1 MTAVAATPVAR
12 RRRLAFLDD
21 PRVTRQLVIGVAMI
35 TAIGIFAI
43 VGPMLVDPTAADI
56 GAVTPRL
63 PPSAQHFLGTDSQ
76 GRDLW
81 TVMALGTPNSLKIGL
96 IAGIF
101 GIGIGLVLGMISG
114 FVGGA
119 VDTVIRV
126 SSDAL
131 MTVPAIA
138 ILIII
143 ASNVEKMSVELMGV
157 AIALLAWMFP
167 TRVIRSQ
174 VLSIRE
180 RSYIEVARANGVG
193 TTGLIVHEVMPNL
206 MPWVMA
212 AFVGTVAGAILA
224 AVGLESLGLGATNTE
239 TIGVTIFWSQYY
251 SAVPR
256 GMWWWWAPPIF
267 MIGLMFVAL
276 FVTSAG
282 MDRFANPRLRR
293 D

>member
-1 MTAVAATPVAR
+1 MATIALKPALRTR
-12 RRRLAFLDD
+12 RRAFLHD
-21 PRVTRQLVIGVAMI
+21 PRITRQLVIGLAMVL
-35 TAIGIFAI
+35 AIAVFAI
-43 VGPMLVDPTAADI
+43 VGPLLVDPKMADI
-56 GAVTPRL
+56 GATTPRL
-63 PPSAQHFLGTDSQ
+63 APNAQHFLGTDSQ

-81 TVMALGTPNSLKIGL
+81 TVMALGTPNSLKIGI

-101 GIGIGLVLGMISG
+101 GIGIGLLLGMISG

-119 VDTVIRV
+119 VDNVIRV
-126 SSDAL
+126 CSDAL

-138 ILIII
+138 ILIVI

-180 RSYIEVARANGVG
+180 RSYVEVAKANGVG
-193 TTGLIVHEVMPNL
+193 TAGLIFREVMPNL

-212 AFVGTVAGAILA
+212 AFVATVAGAILA
-224 AVGLESLGLGATNTE
+224 AVGLESLGLGATSTQ

-251 SAVPR
+251 SAVAR
-256 GMWWWWAPPIF
+256 GMWWWWAPPII
-267 MIGLMFVAL
+267 MIGLVFVAL

-282 MDRFANPRLRR
+282 MDRFANPRLRQE
-293 D
+293 

>member
-1 MTAVAATPVAR
+1 
-12 RRRLAFLDD
+12 
-21 PRVTRQLVIGVAMI
+21 
-35 TAIGIFAI
+35 
-43 VGPMLVDPTAADI
+43 
-56 GAVTPRL
+56 
-63 PPSAQHFLGTDSQ
+63 
-76 GRDLW
+76 
-81 TVMALGTPNSLKIGL
+81 
-96 IAGIF
+96 
-101 GIGIGLVLGMISG
+101 MISG
-114 FVGGA
+114 FVGGV

-138 ILIII
+138 ILI
-143 ASNVEKMSVELMGV
+143 
-157 AIALLAWMFP
+157 
-167 TRVIRSQ
+167 
-174 VLSIRE
+174 LSIRE

-193 TTGLIVHEVMPNL
+193 TVGLIVREVMPNL

-224 AVGLESLGLGATNTE
+224 AVGLESLGLGATSTE
-239 TIGVTIFWSQYY
+239 TIAVTIFWSQYY
-251 SAVPR
+251 SAVAR

-267 MIGLMFVAL
+267 LIGLVFIAL

>member
-1 MTAVAATPVAR
+1 MTAVAVSRVAR
-12 RRRLAFLDD
+12 PRRLSLMDD
-21 PRVTRQLVIGVAMI
+21 PRITRQLVIGVAML
-35 TAIGIFAI
+35 TAIGVFAI
-43 VGPMLVDPTAADI
+43 VGPMLVDPSAADI

-63 PPSAQHFLGTDSQ
+63 APNAQHFLGTDSQ

-81 TVMALGTPNSLKIGL
+81 TLMALGTPNSLKIGL

-126 SSDAL
+126 CSDAL

-138 ILIII
+138 ILIVI
-143 ASNVEKMSVELMGV
+143 ASNVERMSVELMGV

-174 VLSIRE
+174 VLSIKE
-180 RSYIEVARANGVG
+180 RSYIEVAKANGVG
-193 TTGLIVHEVMPNL
+193 TTGLIVREVMPNL

-212 AFVGTVAGAILA
+212 AFVATVAGAILA
-224 AVGLESLGLGATNTE
+224 AVGLESLGLGATSTE

-267 MIGLMFVAL
+267 MIGLVFVAL
-276 FVTSAG
+276 FITSAG

>member
-1 MTAVAATPVAR
+1 MATIALRPAVRT
-12 RRRLAFLDD
+12 RRLALFKD
-21 PRVTRQLVIGVAMI
+21 PRITRQLVIGLGMVA
-35 TAIGIFAI
+35 AIIVFAI
-43 VGPMLVDPTAADI
+43 VGPLLVDPKMADI
-56 GAVTPRL
+56 GATTPRL
-63 PPSAQHFLGTDSQ
+63 APNAQHFLGTDSQ

-81 TVMALGTPNSLKIGL
+81 TVMALGTPNSLKIGI

-101 GIGIGLVLGMISG
+101 GIGIGLLLGMISG

-119 VDTVIRV
+119 VDNVIRV
-126 SSDAL
+126 CSDAL

-138 ILIII
+138 ILIVI
-143 ASNVEKMSVELMGV
+143 ASNVEKMSVELMGI

-180 RSYIEVARANGVG
+180 RSYIEVAKANGVG
-193 TTGLIVHEVMPNL
+193 TTGLIFREVMPNL

-212 AFVGTVAGAILA
+212 AFVATVAGAILA
-224 AVGLESLGLGATNTE
+224 AVGLESLGLGATSTQ

-251 SAVPR
+251 SAVAR
-256 GMWWWWAPPIF
+256 GMWWWWAPPIV
-267 MIGLMFVAL
+267 MIGLVFVAL

-282 MDRFANPRLRR
+282 MDRFANPRLRQ

>member
-1 MTAVAATPVAR
+1 MATIALKPALRTR
-12 RRRLAFLDD
+12 RRAFLHD
-21 PRVTRQLVIGVAMI
+21 PRITRQLVIGLAMVM
-35 TAIGIFAI
+35 AIAVFAI
-43 VGPMLVDPTAADI
+43 VGPLLVDPKMADI
-56 GAVTPRL
+56 GATTPRL
-63 PPSAQHFLGTDSQ
+63 APNAQHFLGTDSQ

-81 TVMALGTPNSLKIGL
+81 TVMALGTPNSLKIGI

-101 GIGIGLVLGMISG
+101 GIGIGLLLGMISG

-119 VDTVIRV
+119 VDNVIRV
-126 SSDAL
+126 CSDAL

-138 ILIII
+138 ILIVI

-180 RSYIEVARANGVG
+180 RSYVEVAKANGVG
-193 TTGLIVHEVMPNL
+193 TAGLIFREVMPNL

-212 AFVGTVAGAILA
+212 AFVATVAGAILA
-224 AVGLESLGLGATNTE
+224 AVGLESLGLGATSTQ

-251 SAVPR
+251 SAVAR
-256 GMWWWWAPPIF
+256 GMWWWWAPPII
-267 MIGLMFVAL
+267 MIGLVFVAL

-282 MDRFANPRLRR
+282 MDRFANPRLRQE
-293 D
+293 